1 MQEFIHHK
9 VKVIEEF
16 FVEFNQVQR
25 LYGDRSF
32 DFEQRFTVFLNK
44 LSDYFKERGENTRE
58 SEVLR
63 VNNMLYT
70 VKKGFDPSKME
81 KINSGRRELWWGF
94 SYNGIESLETL
105 LQDIYKKE
113 ISKLQEGKEILSNLI
128 LNLYQ
133 QGFLTDN
140 QLRDLDSVTKVE
152 AFWRSLLMQNGSMSV
167 INKKLLTHLIT
178 EDIYLLLEEI
188 ISEIVPQ

>member
-63 VNNMLYT
+63 VINMLYT
-70 VKKGFDPSKME
+70 VKRGFDPSKME